1 MEQAGFGNVVAMD
14 KTASCAEITKTEL
27 ARYEQNKAEVLRKF
41 SEGDYNVICQSWRG
55 KIDKYNNGDLAW
67 GYFKAQK
74 MFD

>member
-1 MEQAGFGNVVAMD
+1 MD
-14 KTASCAEITKTEL
+14 RTASCTAIVKTEL
-27 ARYEQNKAEVLRKF
+27 AQYEQNKVDVLRQF
-41 SEGDYNVICQSWRG
+41 SEEDFNAICDGWRS